1 MDAEQLLRDVPLFQG
16 LDHRHLA
23 QLAKLMHPRTLAAGE
38 VVFHEGDEGVA
49 MHIIVSG
56 KAEIYH
62 ERGGKEDVIRQL
74 GPGEVFGEISV
85 LVQHPRIA
93 SVRVVE
99 PTELLVLSAW
109 NFRTALDESPEL
121 PHHLVYRLAQWIVD
135 AEDRAAARI

>member
-1 MDAEQLLRDVPLFQG
+1 MNAEQLLRDVPLFQG
-16 LDHRHLA
+16 LDHRQLA

-49 MHIIVSG
+49 MHAIVSG
-56 KAEIYH
+56 KVEIYH
-62 ERGGKEDVIRQL
+62 ERGGKEELVRQL

-99 PTELLVLSAW
+99 ATDLLILSAW
-109 NFRTALDESPEL
+109 NFRTALEESSDL
-121 PHHLVYRLAQWIVD
+121 ARHLVYRLAQWIVD
-135 AEDRAAARI
+135 AEDRAAARV